1 MPLVSFPMAVLV
13 AAACASSPA
22 APIDLQPQVR
32 GNSAFCFEMYQQ
44 LRVREGNLF
53 FSPCSISTALAMT
66 YGGARGETEA
76 EMAAV
81 LHLSGEQE
89 AVHGTFSRLQSQLN
103 AIQDKGDVQLSIANS
118 LWAQQNYS
126 FLDAF
131 LDLTK
136 SHYGAGVRF
145 VDFAGNTE
153 AARLEINTWGEEQT
167 KEKIKDLIKQGMLE
181 PSTALVLC
189 NAIYFKGNWLSQFEK
204 ARTRETDFISTP
216 EKTIQV
222 PMMNQST
229 NVKFR
234 RFDGFSA
241 IELPY
246 AGNDLSMVVFLPEQ
260 QDGLAGF
267 EDQLKQEAI
276 TGWLEDLANTSPS
289 EVSISLP
296 KFKVTC
302 EFELSSVL
310 AEMGMSHAFSDADF
324 SGMTGRKDL
333 FISKVV
339 HKAFVDVNE
348 EGTEAAAATA
358 VIMDKSF
365 SRPLTFRADHPFMF
379 LIRENTTGSVLFVGR
394 IADPTK

>member
-1 MPLVSFPMAVLV
+1 
-13 AAACASSPA
+13 
-22 APIDLQPQVR
+22 
-32 GNSAFCFEMYQQ
+32 
-44 LRVREGNLF
+44 
-53 FSPCSISTALAMT
+53 
-66 YGGARGETEA
+66 
-76 EMAAV
+76 
-81 LHLSGEQE
+81 
-89 AVHGTFSRLQSQLN
+89 
-103 AIQDKGDVQLSIANS
+103 
-118 LWAQQNYS
+118 
-126 FLDAF
+126 
-131 LDLTK
+131 
-136 SHYGAGVRF
+136 
-145 VDFAGNTE
+145 
-153 AARLEINTWGEEQT
+153 
-167 KEKIKDLIKQGMLE
+167 
-181 PSTALVLC
+181 
-189 NAIYFKGNWLSQFEK
+189 
-204 ARTRETDFISTP
+204 
-216 EKTIQV
+216 
-222 PMMNQST
+222 
-229 NVKFR
+229 
-234 RFDGFSA
+234 
-241 IELPY
+241 
-246 AGNDLSMVVFLPEQ
+246 MVVFLPEQ